1 MSTSKRNPLEPLYT
15 VREVADRYSVQP
27 RTIREWVNDEKFKG
41 AVKLTQ
47 KRILIP
53 ESALRAFEDALPR
66 FTTH

>member
-1 MSTSKRNPLEPLYT
+1 MY
-15 VREVADRYSVQP
+15 RYSVQP